1 MGPTKA
7 WTNNRIEPLSG
18 DPLSGFDCT
27 YHHVDRLWLPC
38 EHPIGKGPPL
48 ASVWKPFQVRLWLP
62 CEHPGLGRAAI
73 MEYKNPKLY
82 RVADLVVNLDWVF
95 NHLSRQLTGGAVDV
109 GLGGG
114 GQLAGSVVDLG
125 LGGGD
130 QLAGG
135 GDGGDYF
142 QYLQNEFGIYRTST
156 LTGIWVAVLMN
167 SYNDSNLP
175 KFLTSHTQTDYQ
187 FNFMR

>member
-1 MGPTKA
+1 M
-7 WTNNRIEPLSG
+7 
-18 DPLSGFDCT
+18 
-27 YHHVDRLWLPC
+27 
-38 EHPIGKGPPL
+38 
-48 ASVWKPFQVRLWLP
+48 
-62 CEHPGLGRAAI
+62 
-73 MEYKNPKLY
+73 
-82 RVADLVVNLDWVF
+82 VVNLDWVF
-95 NHLSRQLTGGAVDV
+95 NHLSRQLTGGALDV

-156 LTGIWVAVLMN
+156 LTGI
-167 SYNDSNLP
+167 
-175 KFLTSHTQTDYQ
+175 
-187 FNFMR
+187 